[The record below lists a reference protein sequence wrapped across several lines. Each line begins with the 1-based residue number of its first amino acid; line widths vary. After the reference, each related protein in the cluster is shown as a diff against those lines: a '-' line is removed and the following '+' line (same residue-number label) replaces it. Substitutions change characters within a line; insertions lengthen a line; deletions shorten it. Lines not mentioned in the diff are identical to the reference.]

1 VREQAAQFGFW
12 VVYGVYGC
20 EFRRASV
27 YRNKQADSVMK
38 AVKASEARAGAST
51 PSFSTSKGRANFA
64 RALKTTDR
72 QKTVVG
78 FARYNRPVAALVPVE
93 AVAMLAGE
101 GAKVAP
107 DVRAKIVRMA
117 RQFQAGMAPSPKTP
131 GPPAKRAKPKAAKKR
146 PAKKAKK
153 RAKARTGRR

>member
-1 VREQAAQFGFW
+1 
-12 VVYGVYGC
+12 
-20 EFRRASV
+20 
-27 YRNKQADSVMK
+27 MK
-38 AVKASEARAGAST
+38 AVRASEGKTGASP

-117 RQFQAGMAPSPKTP
+117 RLFQAGMAPPKAP
-131 GPPAKRAKPKAAKKR
+131 AAPAKRAKPKAAKKR

-153 RAKARTGRR
+153 RAKAKTSRR

>member
-1 VREQAAQFGFW
+1 
-12 VVYGVYGC
+12 
-20 EFRRASV
+20 
-27 YRNKQADSVMK
+27 MK
-38 AVKASEARAGAST
+38 AVKASGGRTGAGT

-93 AVAMLAGE
+93 AVAMMAGE
-101 GAKVAP
+101 GGKVAP

-117 RQFQAGMAPSPKTP
+117 RLFLASTAPTKAG
-131 GPPAKRAKPKAAKKR
+131 GRPAKRAKAKAAKKKA
-146 PAKKAKK
+146 AKKAKK
-153 RAKARTGRR
+153 RSKAKAKASRRKGLGNGA